1 MIRVYH
7 ECYKNGRGRITWRIF
22 LYGIPNVLPAK
33 KPNSGWMNTT
43 SIIKRAILSRI
54 TPTQEEL
61 REWVSQSGLDIK
73 RFFNASGLLYK
84 SMQLKEKLPQMELEE
99 KLALLATDGMLVKRP
114 LVIGQGHVLVGF
126 KPHEWE
132 SLL

>member
-1 MIRVYH
+1 MAYLFVWYPK
-7 ECYKNGRGRITWRIF
+7 CSTCQK
-22 LYGIPNVLPAK
+22 AK
-33 KPNSGWMNTT
+33 QWLDEHH
-43 SIIKRAILSRI
+43 IDYQARDIKQNN
-54 TPTQEEL
+54 PTQEEL

-73 RFFNASGLLYK
+73 RFFNTSGLLYK